1 MKTILVPVGGTSTD
15 RAVFETAYA
24 AAQMF
29 RSHLAFFHLHI
40 DVFEAA
46 RHQPHVEFAMGAGLR
61 AAFDEVEE
69 EQEMRAVTGKE
80 NFRELCRT
88 RAIEI
93 VDAPT
98 PVDSVTA
105 RWREETGDA
114 MGQLLFHA
122 KRHDLI
128 V

>member
-15 RAVFETAYA
+15 HAVFETAYV

-29 RSHLAFFHLHI
+29 RSHLAFVHMDI
-40 DVFEAA
+40 NVFEAA
-46 RHQPHVEFAMGAGLR
+46 RHQPHFEFAMGAGLR

-69 EQEMRAVTGKE
+69 EQGMRAVTGKK

-105 RWREETGDA
+105 RWWAEA
-114 MGQLLFHA
+114 
-122 KRHDLI
+122 
-128 V
+128 